1 MMNRLISL
9 DPNFIKK
16 EQIIFLGD
24 IISSNREKQLQ
35 KLIKLKEFLISQ
47 INKIQEGDLNLT
59 PEQ

>member
-59 PEQ
+59 PE